1 MKSVHSLK
9 MDEKHNQTIAMLND
23 ENHPTQTRIDDNRT
37 GLRKCCSSFFA
48 PLRNNLLLTMTITG
62 VFFGLL
68 LGFLCRLSKPS
79 SETVMILSFP
89 GDILMR
95 MLKMLILPLI
105 TSSLITGLAVLDPKS
120 SGKLGVYALTYY
132 FCTTILAAVLGII
145 LVQLIRPGERGNK
158 AQVRLELLG
167 DDPKADQIT
176 TLDAIFDLFR
186 NMFAENIIQAALEQV
201 KTTREYGTVDTNGT
215 TSPKVKFST
224 RYVAGTNFLG
234 LITFCC
240 AFGIAI
246 GTMGQRGEPMLHFFL
261 ILNEIVMKLIKLTMW
276 YSPFGIMFLV
286 AGKILEIEDLLKL
299 AQSLGMYALTVL
311 TGLAIHSLIT
321 LPFIFYVITR
331 RNPFA
336 FYKGMLQAWLIGIGT
351 GSSAASLPVTF
362 RCLEETLKLDRRVTR
377 FVLPIGATVN
387 MDGTALYEAVAPVFL
402 AQLMGR
408 QLGIGQLI
416 IVSLTATV
424 ASIGAASIPSAG
436 LVTMLL
442 VMSAVNI
449 PAKEITII
457 FAIDW
462 ALDRIRTS
470 VNILGDGIGAGIVD
484 HLVRSELGPTELEE
498 GENTNKPIQ
507 ARTAARL
514 STARHLSTHEDF
526 NETVITTALD

>member
-1 MKSVHSLK
+1 MKSVRSLK
-9 MDEKHNQTIAMLND
+9 IDEKNNQTIAMLND
-23 ENHPTQTRIDDNRT
+23 ENHPTRTRTDDHRP
-37 GLRKCCSSFFA
+37 GLQKCCSSFFA
-48 PLRNNLLLTMTITG
+48 SLRNNLLLTLTIAG
-62 VFFGLL
+62 VFVGLL
-68 LGFLCRLSKPS
+68 FGFLCRSSKPS
-79 SETVMILSFP
+79 AETVMILSFP

-120 SGKLGVYALTYY
+120 SGKLGIYALTYY
-132 FCTTILAAVLGII
+132 FCTTILAAILGIV

-158 AQVRLELLG
+158 AQLRSELLG

-201 KTTREYGTVDTNGT
+201 KTTREYDTVNVNGT
-215 TSPKVKFST
+215 AVTKVKFIT

-240 AFGIAI
+240 AFGITI
-246 GTMGQRGEPMLHFFL
+246 GTMGKRGEPMLHFFL
-261 ILNEIVMKLIKLTMW
+261 ILNEIVMKLIKLAMW

-311 TGLAIHSLIT
+311 TGLAIHSLVT
-321 LPFIFYVITR
+321 LPLIFYIITR

-484 HLVRSELGPTELEE
+484 HLVRNKLGPTELEE

-507 ARTAARL
+507 ARTASRL
-514 STARHLSTHEDF
+514 SAARRLHSHDDF
-526 NETVITTALD
+526 NETAKL

>member
-1 MKSVHSLK
+1 MKSNLSVK
-9 MDEKHNQTIAMLND
+9 TGEKHNQTVGMLND
-23 ENHPTQTRIDDNRT
+23 ENHPTRTMHDENRPP
-37 GLRKCCSSFFA
+37 LRKCCSTFLE
-48 PLRNNLLLTMTITG
+48 PLCNNLLLALTIAG
-62 VFFGLL
+62 VFLGFF
-68 LGFLCRLSKPS
+68 LGFLLRSSKPS
-79 SETVMILSFP
+79 VETIMILSFP

-120 SGKLGVYALTYY
+120 SGKLGIYALIYY
-132 FCTTILAAVLGII
+132 FCTTILAATLGII
-145 LVQLIRPGERGNK
+145 LVQLIRPGERGNN
-158 AQVRLELLG
+158 AQVRSELLG
-167 DDPKADQIT
+167 DEPKADQIT

-186 NMFAENIIQAALEQV
+186 NMFAENILQAAIEQV
-201 KTTREYGTVDTNGT
+201 KTTRGTEIVNLNGT
-215 TSPKVKFST
+215 AVPKVKFTT

-246 GTMGQRGEPMLHFFL
+246 GTMGQRGEPMLHFFV
-261 ILNEIVMKLIKLTMW
+261 ILNEIVMKLIKLVMW
-276 YSPFGIMFLV
+276 FSPIGIMFLV

-311 TGLAIHSLIT
+311 TGLAIHSLFT
-321 LPFIFYVITR
+321 LPLIFYAITR

-336 FYKGMLQAWLIGIGT
+336 FYRGMLQAWLIGIGT

-362 RCLEETLKLDRRVTR
+362 RCLEETLKLDKRVTR

-416 IVSLTATV
+416 VVSLTATV
-424 ASIGAASIPSAG
+424 ASVGAASIPSAG

-449 PAKEITII
+449 PAQEITII

-470 VNILGDGIGAGIVD
+470 VNILGDGIGAGILD
-484 HLVRSELGPTELEE
+484 HLVRSELGPPELEE
-498 GENTNKPIQ
+498 GENTDRPVQ
-507 ARTAARL
+507 TRTAARL
-514 STARHLSTHEDF
+514 STARYLHSHDDD
-526 NETVITTALD
+526 NETSKL

>member
-9 MDEKHNQTIAMLND
+9 MDEKHNQTIGMLND
-23 ENHPTQTRIDDNRT
+23 ENHPTRT
-37 GLRKCCSSFFA
+37 KVVDHRPGLRKCCSCFFS
-48 PLRNNLLLTMTITG
+48 PLCNNLLLTLTIAG
-62 VFFGLL
+62 VFLGLL

-79 SETVMILSFP
+79 AETVMILSFP

-120 SGKLGVYALTYY
+120 SGKLGIYALTYY
-132 FCTTILAAVLGII
+132 FCTTILAAILGII
-145 LVQLIRPGERGNK
+145 LVQVIRPGERGNK
-158 AQVRLELLG
+158 AQVRSELLG
-167 DDPKADQIT
+167 EDPKADQIT

-186 NMFAENIIQAALEQV
+186 V
-201 KTTREYGTVDTNGT
+201 NGT
-215 TSPKVKFST
+215 NVTKVKFNT

-240 AFGIAI
+240 AFGITI

-261 ILNEIVMKLIKLTMW
+261 ILNEIVMKLIKLAMW

-311 TGLAIHSLIT
+311 TGLAIHSLVT
-321 LPFIFYVITR
+321 LPLIFYVITR
-331 RNPFA
+331 RNPFV

-424 ASIGAASIPSAG
+424 ASVGAASIPSAG

-507 ARTAARL
+507 VRTASRL
-514 STARHLSTHEDF
+514 SAARRLTSHDDFTETAKL
-526 NETVITTALD
+526 